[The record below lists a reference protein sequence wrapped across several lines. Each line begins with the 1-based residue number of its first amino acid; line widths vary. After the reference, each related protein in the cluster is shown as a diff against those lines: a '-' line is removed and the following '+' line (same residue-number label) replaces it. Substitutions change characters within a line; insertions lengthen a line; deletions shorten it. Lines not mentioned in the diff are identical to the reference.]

1 MSESPLRVEQAD
13 GVLHLTLDRPAKRNA
28 LSAELRQCLV
38 DTLGA
43 AATDDSVGAVVLS
56 GAGGSF
62 CAGFDL
68 DELAATADPAALF
81 TEANLYHHTVHTFPK
96 PIVAAIEGFAVAG
109 GFDLALMCDLRVTGD
124 EATFGH
130 PQVRHGIPT
139 NFELLASVIAG
150 PAARDLCLTGRRV
163 DAAQALQLGL
173 AHRVVPAGDAVD
185 AALALAA
192 DIAGLS
198 GSIAMK
204 QAFLAHQPDLFP
216 IN

>member
-1 MSESPLRVEQAD
+1 VSERPLLVEQTG
-13 GVLHLTLDRPAKRNA
+13 GVLHLVLDRPAKRNA

-38 DTLGA
+38 DALDA

-56 GAGGSF
+56 GAGGYF

-68 DELAATADPAALF
+68 DELAAATDPAALF
-81 TEANLYHHTVHTFPK
+81 ADASLYHHTVHTFPK
-96 PIVAAIEGFAVAG
+96 PIVAAIEGFALAG
-109 GFDLALMCDLRVTGD
+109 GFDLALMCDLRVTSD
-124 EATFGH
+124 AATLGH

-139 NFELLASVIAG
+139 NFELLASVIAD

-163 DAAQALQLGL
+163 DAAEASRLGL
-173 AHRVVPAGDAVD
+173 LHRVVPTGDAVE

-204 QAFLAHQPDLFP
+204 QTFLADQPDLFP
-216 IN
+216 LD